1 MDRTISKRL
10 CCGLALVALSGGAAA
25 AWERVGV
32 ADDGMVVYADAATIQ
47 KSGDLVKMWSL
58 LDYKLAQKDDNGR
71 PYLSAKL
78 LHEFNCKVEQARTR
92 YFSIH
97 AGQMAAGKLVASEVR
112 GNNEWL
118 PAGRT
123 FIGETL
129 LRIACGKK

>member
-1 MDRTISKRL
+1 MKRL
-10 CCGLALVALSGGAAA
+10 CCGLILAALGGSAAA

-32 ADDGMVVYADAATIQ
+32 ADDDMVVYADRATIQ
-47 KSGDLVKMWSL
+47 KSGDVVKMWSL
-58 LDYKLAQKDDNGR
+58 LDYKTAEKDDTGK

-78 LHEFNCKVEQARTR
+78 LHDYNCKDERARTR

-97 AGQMAAGKLVASEVR
+97 AGPMGAGQLVNSEVR
-112 GNNEWL
+112 GDSEWL

-129 LRIACGKK
+129 FRIACGKK